1 MHGMIGM
8 ARKKPGPKPKEGDRY
23 PSGKLKP
30 PEKQIVGQWTPTHI
44 RRAMDNTFILARNP
58 ILSSELG
65 RMLMRGEITSR
76 EAAAGFQYGAA
87 TGAWERMHG
96 KRRHAK
102 SPAYDEGFKSSNDI
116 DIDGLALLDPAAAE
130 QIKDKLLARKREIEK
145 KLQLVRSAVPDMP
158 IIASTIV
165 EEVCCNDGG
174 IHSAHL
180 PGFKAI
186 LRRIADKLKLENTDE
201 AGARHAAQADDTK
214 SVSEDAEH
222 LGMSAIEA
230 MEHWAASGNITIT
243 GFEVE
248 SAQRG
253 QWQKLTVEGNN
264 RDGEIVEKST
274 EIMVHGMLSGA
285 LNRRLTLWCER
296 KGWKRR
302 AK

>member
-1 MHGMIGM
+1 M

-30 PEKQIVGQWTPTHI
+30 PEKQVVGSWTPTHI
-44 RRAMDNTFILARNP
+44 RRAMDNAFVLARNP

-76 EAAAGFQYGAA
+76 EAAAGFQYASA
-87 TGAWERMHG
+87 TGAFERMHG

-102 SPAYDEGFKSSNDI
+102 SPAYDEGFRSVSLEDF
-116 DIDGLALLDPAAAE
+116 DPEKAE
-130 QIKDKLLARKREIEK
+130 RRKREIEK
-145 KLQLVRSAVPDMP
+145 KLNLVRSAIPDLP

-180 PGFKAI
+180 PGFKAMMN
-186 LRRIADKLKLENTDE
+186 RIADKLKLDNVDE
-201 AGARHAAQADDTK
+201 TKARHAAQSDDTK
-214 SVSEDAEH
+214 SVAEDAEH

-253 QWQKLTVEGNN
+253 QWQKLTVEGHT
-264 RDGEIVEKST
+264 RDGEVVEKST
-274 EIMVHGMLSGA
+274 EIKVHGMLSGA

-296 KGWKRR
+296 KGWKRK
-302 AK
+302 A